1 MTFIIIISCLLVSQ
15 RQGYGS
21 PFATLL
27 DLVPTPPPDLS
38 SSYLSSQPRPM
49 SVPVYLYSALP
60 RYPSPTPSLHP
71 HPAPS
76 YSHAQTISVYFG
88 PTCRLCYPLP
98 YSSSHT
104 HFSLCPSLSH
114 CTSFSTSFLL

>member
-27 DLVPTPPPDLS
+27 DLVPTPPPNLS

-60 RYPSPTPSLHP
+60 RYPSPIPSLHH

-76 YSHAQTISVYFG
+76 YLHAQTVAVYVG
-88 PTCRLCYPLP
+88 PTCLLCYPLP
-98 YSSSHT
+98 H
-104 HFSLCPSLSH
+104 SLSH
-114 CTSFSTSFLL
+114 SFLTLFLF